1 MKQHLKTI
9 KAYRA
14 RIAKYFSLIQGEYHI
29 EKVPAKGAKD
39 KTDFIDQK
47 VWDREPEPATLSGL
61 ALALGFISI
70 AELEAYERDGKFAH
84 IIKKARLKV
93 EAEYEKRLHY
103 QSATGAIFFLKNLG
117 WNEKSDDSLLK
128 EIPKTIKIEIVN
140 SGPKL
145 ASSEKDVTLN

>member
-14 RIAKYFSLIQGEYHI
+14 RIAKYFSFIKGEYHI
-29 EKVPAKGAKD
+29 EKVPAKGSKD
-39 KTDFIDQK
+39 STDFIDQK

-103 QSATGAIFFLKNLG
+103 QSATGAIFF
-117 WNEKSDDSLLK
+117 
-128 EIPKTIKIEIVN
+128 
-140 SGPKL
+140 
-145 ASSEKDVTLN
+145 

>member
-14 RIAKYFSLIQGEYHI
+14 RIAKYFSFIQGEYHI
-29 EKVPAKGAKD
+29 EKVPAKGSKD
-39 KTDFIDQK
+39 KADFIDQK

-117 WNEKSDDSLLK
+117 WSENLL
-128 EIPKTIKIEIVN
+128 I
-140 SGPKL
+140 L
-145 ASSEKDVTLN
+145 Y